1 MHKPI
6 YTSHEIGYDKD
17 ASINYFHEGTNNK
30 FIDDK
35 KYLVTSTKGKEITD
49 DIDIELGYRDFE
61 WRIEV
66 YKLNV
71 EEVTNWLHQKI
82 LNAWTL
88 RETI

>member
-17 ASINYFHEGTNNK
+17 ASINYFHDGTNNK

-88 RETI
+88 IETI

>member
-1 MHKPI
+1 M
-6 YTSHEIGYDKD
+6 
-17 ASINYFHEGTNNK
+17 NK

-71 EEVTNWLHQKI
+71 EEVTN
-82 LNAWTL
+82 
-88 RETI
+88 

>member
-17 ASINYFHEGTNNK
+17 ASINYFHDGTNNK

-61 WRIEV
+61 WRIDV

-71 EEVTNWLHQKI
+71 EEVTNWQHQKI
-82 LNAWTL
+82 LNVWTL
-88 RETI
+88 KETI

>member
-17 ASINYFHEGTNNK
+17 ASINYFHDGTNNK

-66 YKLNV
+66 YKLTNQ
-71 EEVTNWLHQKI
+71 EEEKWHLHKQNTN
-82 LNAWTL
+82 
-88 RETI
+88 